1 MSLLMKAL
9 EKAAKDREG
18 TDAERV
24 TAAPAFATAKGGL
37 ELEPLPGAARPARGD
52 E

>member
-18 TDAERV
+18 GDAAQ
-24 TAAPAFATAKGGL
+24 AAPGGGL
-37 ELEPLPGAARPARGD
+37 ELEPMATPA
-52 E
+52 